1 VIGSHCIG
9 AGRDVYDDGVP
20 PPSPVRAAGSRD
32 LVLPPSH
39 GAFVVALIVSLVAA
53 VVNRWSKPRWAMLN
67 VVLIAV
73 VVEMSRSGGIT
84 NVNSA
89 IRHGLGLSTR
99 SRGCSSARSR
109 TPGYMLF
116 DRDTRVLRLLLASV
130 GLPA

>member
-1 VIGSHCIG
+1 MFTMMAYRH
-9 AGRDVYDDGVP
+9 P
-20 PPSPVRAAGSRD
+20 PLYEQPDHAIWYYP
-32 LVLPPSH
+32 LPMQ
-39 GAFVVALIVSLVAA
+39 AFVVALIVSLVAA